1 MSWARELWERSRE
14 AAGRCLEHPFVQGL
28 GDGTLSRAR
37 YDAYVAQDAVF
48 LDAFARAYAA
58 GLARAP
64 DREAMR
70 ELHRLLSGVFEE
82 QRLHERIAAE
92 RGLDLG
98 RVGPLP
104 ACRAYADFVLS
115 VAFGG
120 TLGELFA
127 AMTPCMRLYRFL
139 GEELRRRDPAPTYR
153 SWVETYAAEEFAE
166 LVVSLERL
174 LDRHAARTGREA
186 ANYAYALDLEYAFFD
201 AAWNAAR

>member
-1 MSWARELWERSRE
+1 MSWARELWERGRE
-14 AAGRCLEHPFVQGL
+14 TAGRCLEHPFVKGL
-28 GDGTLSRAR
+28 CDGSLSRAR
-37 YDAYVAQDAVF
+37 YDVYVGQDAFF

-98 RVGPLP
+98 RVSPLP

-115 VAFGG
+115 VAFAG
-120 TLGELFA
+120 TLGELLA
-127 AMTPCMRLYRFL
+127 AMAPCMRLYRFL
-139 GEELRRRDPAPTYR
+139 GEELLRRGPAPAYR
-153 SWVETYAAEEFAE
+153 SWVETYAAEGFGQ
-166 LVVSLERL
+166 LVASLEGL
-174 LDRHAARTGREA
+174 LDRHAGRTGREA
-186 ANYAYALDLEYAFFD
+186 ANYAHALELEYAFFD
-201 AAWNAAR
+201 AAWNAVP